1 MNIDKQEFPKT
12 VSENIKKYRAQNGLT
27 QEKFAEKAGISL
39 PFCAAIEAERKVP
52 SAFTLRNMSD
62 RLGVTVDY
70 FLYQDSVQ
78 AEIKMISEQLADKPV
93 AYVEFIGRLI
103 AVCNDFND
111 TK

>member
-1 MNIDKQEFPKT
+1 MEKQEFLKI

-39 PFCAAIEAERKVP
+39 PFCATIETERKAP
-52 SAFTLRNMSD
+52 SAFTLRNMAD

-78 AEIKMISEQLADKPV
+78 AEIKMISEQLADKPA
-93 AYVEFIGRLI
+93 AYVELIGRLI

>member
-1 MNIDKQEFPKT
+1 MDKQEFLKT

-39 PFCAAIEAERKVP
+39 PFCAAIETERKAP
-52 SAFTLRNMSD
+52 SAFTLR
-62 RLGVTVDY
+62 Y

-78 AEIKMISEQLADKPV
+78 AEIKMISEQLADKPA
-93 AYVEFIGRLI
+93 AYVEFIGCLI
-103 AVCNDFND
+103 AVCNNFND

>member
-1 MNIDKQEFPKT
+1 M
-12 VSENIKKYRAQNGLT
+12 A
-27 QEKFAEKAGISL
+27 
-39 PFCAAIEAERKVP
+39 
-52 SAFTLRNMSD
+52 D

-78 AEIKMISEQLADKPV
+78 AEIKMISEQLADKPA
-93 AYVEFIGRLI
+93 AYVELIGRLI